1 MKCAYTIFEYVYRDS
16 GNYKVWG
23 MLRLA
28 GIASLEDELVL
39 RACLEGEELFI
50 AEQVGIPVLYRE
62 LWSLSNGPTRDDHA
76 YHEFVALR
84 PSTAEED
91 SSVPLWGSLSELVK
105 SFQGIQ
111 QRWCCSLSP
120 NA

>member
-1 MKCAYTIFEYVYRDS
+1 MKSTNTIFEYLYRDS

-28 GIASLEDELVL
+28 GTTSPEDESVL
-39 RACLEGEELFI
+39 RACLVGEELFI
-50 AEQVGIPVLYRE
+50 AEQVDIPVLYRE

-84 PSTAEED
+84 PSTVDED
-91 SSVPLWGSLSELVK
+91 SSVPIAGSLSKLLE
-105 SFQGIQ
+105 SFQNIQ